1 MNYEQ
6 EYNKLFEY
14 FADRTQDKSRIK
26 TSDELIQTYSNYD
39 VLNIGDYTDLYDC
52 QQSEL
57 EKEIKVLED
66 LTLIIEELK
75 IGLIELRKSNTKKAC
90 RKFDELIELANTRKS
105 IYCSENDEPPERPEG
120 FGLVGTKILEPKF
133 SEVYSDEV
141 EETIQDNEI
150 PDW

>member
-14 FADRTQDKSRIK
+14 FSDRTQDKSRIK
-26 TSDELIQTYSNYD
+26 TSDDLIEIYSGYD
-39 VLNIGDYTDLYDC
+39 VLNSGDYTDLYDC

-66 LTLIIEELK
+66 LTSIIEELK
-75 IGLIELRKSNTKKAC
+75 IGLMELRKSNTKKAR
-90 RKFDELIELANTRKS
+90 RKFDELIELANTRRS
-105 IYCSENDEPPERPEG
+105 IYCSENDEPPDRPEG
-120 FGLVGTKILEPKF
+120 FEFIKPKILEPKHH
-133 SEVYSDEV
+133 EA
-141 EETIQDNEI
+141 EETIQDNDI